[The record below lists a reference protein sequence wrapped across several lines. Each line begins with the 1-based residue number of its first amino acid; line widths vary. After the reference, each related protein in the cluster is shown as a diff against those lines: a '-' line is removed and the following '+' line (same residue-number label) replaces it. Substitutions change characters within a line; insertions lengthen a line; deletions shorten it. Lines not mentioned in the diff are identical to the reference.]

1 MASSNI
7 LAGNSNQQNPDENLP
22 NSAPPLPL
30 PVTYGPPAYDPVF
43 DYQQE
48 GYNANYHC

>member
-30 PVTYGPPAYDPVF
+30 PVTYGPPAYDPMF

-48 GYNANYHC
+48 GYNAY

>member
-7 LAGNSNQQNPDENLP
+7 LAGNSNQQNPDDNNLP
-22 NSAPPLPL
+22 NSAGPPPPL

-43 DYQQE
+43 DYQDS
-48 GYNANYHC
+48 GYNAY